1 MQCGFRRPRC
11 AQPVVYDVAGG
22 DPDARPRP
30 LPLRVEPH
38 APPQRPRR
46 QPHPRLHHRRQHVAR
61 GEIDSLFINH
71 LWLKVKTRN
80 NCIVILL
87 FTNLIL
93 SQSLPHD
100 AEYIATLNVK
110 VSIPE
115 SLEGENF
122 GDLVSSVL
130 KRMADFKEDCL
141 KRQASSDDLNL
152 GDSN

>member
-1 MQCGFRRPRC
+1 M
-11 AQPVVYDVAGG
+11 
-22 DPDARPRP
+22 
-30 LPLRVEPH
+30 
-38 APPQRPRR
+38 
-46 QPHPRLHHRRQHVAR
+46 
-61 GEIDSLFINH
+61 
-71 LWLKVKTRN
+71 WLKVKTRN

-87 FTNLIL
+87 LTNLIL

>member
-1 MQCGFRRPRC
+1 MCWNIHIPTYQPEWSSC
-11 AQPVVYDVAGG
+11 A
-22 DPDARPRP
+22 
-30 LPLRVEPH
+30 L
-38 APPQRPRR
+38 
-46 QPHPRLHHRRQHVAR
+46 
-61 GEIDSLFINH
+61 SLFS
-71 LWLKVKTRN
+71 T
-80 NCIVILL
+80 
-87 FTNLIL
+87 LIL